1 MTVVTLI
8 EATERIMTT
17 AASRPLAAF
26 RTDNPRQV
34 DLVFAHTVVTQNK
47 IREVHEDYLGTFHRD
62 NLHVARKV
70 FQEYFDRFQV
80 AA

>member
-1 MTVVTLI
+1 MTVVTLT
-8 EATERIMTT
+8 EAQERIMTT
-17 AASRPLAAF
+17 VASRPLAVF

-70 FQEYFDRFQV
+70 FRENAESLR
-80 AA
+80 AAA

>member
-8 EATERIMTT
+8 EAKERIMTT
-17 AASRPLAAF
+17 AASRPLAVF
-26 RTDNPRQV
+26 RTENPRQV

-47 IREVHEDYLGTFHRD
+47 IRRVHEDYLGTFHRD

-70 FQEYFDRFQV
+70 FQEYFDSFQEV
-80 AA
+80 A

>member
-1 MTVVTLI
+1 MTVVTLT
-8 EATERIMTT
+8 EAKELILTT

-47 IREVHEDYLGTFHRD
+47 IRRVHEDYLGTFHRD

-70 FQEYFDRFQV
+70 FQEHFDSFQV

>member
-8 EATERIMTT
+8 EAKERIMTT

-26 RTDNPRQV
+26 RTSDPRLV
-34 DLVFAHTVVTQNK
+34 DLVFAQTVVTQNK
-47 IREVHEDYLGTFHRD
+47 IRRVHEDYLGTFHRD
-62 NLHVARKV
+62 NLYVARKV

>member
-1 MTVVTLI
+1 MTVVTLT
-8 EATERIMTT
+8 EAKERILTT

-26 RTDNPRQV
+26 RTNNPRQV
-34 DLVFAHTVVTQNK
+34 DLVFANTVVTQIK
-47 IREVHEDYLGTFHRD
+47 IRQVHEDYLGTFHRD

-70 FQEYFDRFQV
+70 FQEYFDSLQE

>member
-1 MTVVTLI
+1 MTVVTL
-8 EATERIMTT
+8 TETKGRIMTT
-17 AASRPLAAF
+17 AASKPLSVF
-26 RTDNPRQV
+26 RTGNPGQV

-47 IREVHEDYLGTFHRD
+47 IRQVHEDYLETFHRD

-70 FQEYFDRFQV
+70 FQKHFDSFQV